1 MIPTQ
6 RTILV
11 GEDDSE
17 LRGYFEAV
25 AISMGYAATIAA
37 DGAELLRALDR
48 NEAID
53 LVLLD
58 VILPVQDGIEVLRAI
73 RRGHA
78 SIPVIMI
85 SDAASGTDAA
95 QAIRMGANG
104 FLLKPINHQELRR
117 AIQAATRVAVESRAG
132 QEAPEIS
139 IGSGPLFFGANRRM
153 QDIGRLL
160 RNIGESDAPVLIRG
174 ETGAGKEVIARQLH
188 ALSARSRRTFLK
200 LNCAALPSELVESEL
215 FGYERGAFTG
225 AFQKKLGMFELA
237 DGGTILLDEIGDM
250 DVKLQSKL
258 LQVLQDHE
266 FQRVGGK
273 EMIRVDV
280 RVMAATHRDLECA
293 ISDRQF
299 REDLYYRLNVIAIEV
314 PALRDRREDIVPMA
328 EFLIQKHC
336 ASSPP
341 SLTPALRQALVEYR
355 WPGNIRE
362 LENVMRRFIVLRD
375 ADSIARELRKR
386 VAESNTAPAPLETT
400 VLRIPPNESGPVLAK
415 VGQAS
420 HEAETAA
427 ILAALSS
434 TRWNRKQAAI
444 LLKIDYKAL
453 LYKMKTLAITEEK
466 RSISSQMMVNGGP
479 PLFSSA
485 D

>member
-160 RNIGESDAPVLIRG
+160 RNIGESDAVERRYRARIASSAGRRQADALIAIDGRG
-174 ETGAGKEVIARQLH
+174 LHGTASPRHQTRRDPRGRAARERAQPDRRCVIA
-188 ALSARSRRTFLK
+188 
-200 LNCAALPSELVESEL
+200 
-215 FGYERGAFTG
+215 
-225 AFQKKLGMFELA
+225 
-237 DGGTILLDEIGDM
+237 
-250 DVKLQSKL
+250 
-258 LQVLQDHE
+258 
-266 FQRVGGK
+266 
-273 EMIRVDV
+273 
-280 RVMAATHRDLECA
+280 
-293 ISDRQF
+293 
-299 REDLYYRLNVIAIEV
+299 
-314 PALRDRREDIVPMA
+314 
-328 EFLIQKHC
+328 
-336 ASSPP
+336 
-341 SLTPALRQALVEYR
+341 
-355 WPGNIRE
+355 
-362 LENVMRRFIVLRD
+362 
-375 ADSIARELRKR
+375 
-386 VAESNTAPAPLETT
+386 
-400 VLRIPPNESGPVLAK
+400 
-415 VGQAS
+415 
-420 HEAETAA
+420 
-427 ILAALSS
+427 
-434 TRWNRKQAAI
+434 
-444 LLKIDYKAL
+444 
-453 LYKMKTLAITEEK
+453 
-466 RSISSQMMVNGGP
+466 
-479 PLFSSA
+479 
-485 D
+485 